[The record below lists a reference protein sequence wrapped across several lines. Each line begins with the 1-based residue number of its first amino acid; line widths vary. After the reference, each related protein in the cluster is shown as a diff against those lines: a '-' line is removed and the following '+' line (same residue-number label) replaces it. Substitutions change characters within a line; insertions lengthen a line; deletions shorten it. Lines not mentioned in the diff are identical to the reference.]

1 VHEIY
6 RTRLDALG
14 ESWRAWGELGESLTD
29 AQWSTP
35 TRCTGWNVAAVYAHH
50 SVFPLVM
57 SEPPPLVDAAAA
69 GQPLTAAEI
78 LRRFNSPGGVAHSMA
93 ETVAEVAI
101 TDVGRHT
108 RRELVER
115 FAQAGPPVI
124 HRLRAAQPRLVLP
137 WPASGGVTT
146 LVEALRIVLMEAT
159 VHLLDIQRALHYPPA
174 VPDLA
179 LADTARLLAEVA
191 SAVEFIEAATGRS
204 TDSPLPVLR

>member
-1 VHEIY
+1 VDEIY
-6 RTRLDALG
+6 RTRLDALD
-14 ESWRAWGELGESLTD
+14 ETWQAWGELGESLTD
-29 AQWSTP
+29 EQWSTP
-35 TRCTGWNVAAVYAHH
+35 TRCTGWDVAAVYAHH
-50 SVFPLVM
+50 SACPLAM
-57 SEPPPLVDAAAA
+57 SEPPPLVETAAE
-69 GQPLTAAEI
+69 QPLTAVEI

-93 ETVAEVAI
+93 ETVAEVAVA
-101 TDVGRHT
+101 DVGTHT

-115 FAQAGPPVI
+115 FVGRGPRVL
-124 HRLRAAQPRLVLP
+124 HQLRAARPTLVLP

-159 VHLLDIQRALHYPPA
+159 VHLLDIQRALDYPPG

-191 SAVEFIEAATGRS
+191 PAVEFIEAATGRS